1 MSKRAKTG
9 LGSSAEGG
17 KRQKLSF
24 HFSFECFG
32 LKNQHKYISPF
43 CF

>member
-24 HFSFECFG
+24 HLSLECFG
-32 LKNQHKYISPF
+32 MFFDLRFVFKS
-43 CF
+43 